1 MPAIVSSVVKG
12 SIAEELEIQAG
23 DEVVS
28 IDDSKMLDMIDYNSE
43 SCKANALEYDKDIV
57 ALKGTLVLI
66 KSDNRYFINSM
77 MIR

>member
-28 IDDSKMLDMIDYNSE
+28 IDDSKMLDMIDYNF
-43 SCKANALEYDKDIV
+43 CAN
-57 ALKGTLVLI
+57 LI
-66 KSDNRYFINSM
+66 C
-77 MIR
+77 